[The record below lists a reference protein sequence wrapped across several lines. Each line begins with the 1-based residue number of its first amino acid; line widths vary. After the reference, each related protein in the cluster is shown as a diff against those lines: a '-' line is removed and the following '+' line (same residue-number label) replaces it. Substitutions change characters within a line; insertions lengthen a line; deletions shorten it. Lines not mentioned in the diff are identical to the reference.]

1 MTTDPIDTTLT
12 RLTEQA
18 NRFALAGRF
27 SAARAML
34 AAIRKQHDTSSAV
47 DEIDARVCI
56 GEGRLDEAWIALD
69 RAISATPGVAQFHL
83 LRADVRARLNDLT
96 GAARDASEAVFL
108 RPDDPNAKAMLG
120 LVLLEIGLIEDA
132 LACLHESVRGAP
144 RSAAPWRG
152 LAEAMRRAGDTTGA
166 AAALDAAIVNI
177 PDNSGLRTAAITLAL
192 GERNFQRARE
202 LGAAAQAEGVADACI
217 FGLYGHALS
226 HLGQHAAAGDIYQEA
241 LKLAPED
248 VYVRHL
254 VSAAGLLPDSTRAPD
269 CYLETVF
276 DGYAHRFEEHLIG
289 LGYRVPGLVRAALLA
304 GHDADAGARPLGRVL
319 DLGCGT
325 GLIGVV
331 LSDCNIAEL
340 TGVDLSAKM
349 LVEADE
355 KAIYTRLVHQEI
367 GAFLAHDEGGWDT
380 IIASDVFC
388 YFGAITD
395 ILAAARSRL
404 RPGGLLIFSVEEV
417 NVADPTGGA
426 GWRLASQGR
435 FQHTQTYVADSLRD
449 AGFTNTTIVRETL
462 RLEAGT
468 PVCGFL
474 TSARRPVENA

>member
-1 MTTDPIDTTLT
+1 MATDLIDPTLS

-18 NRFALAGRF
+18 NRFARSGRF

-47 DEIDARVCI
+47 NEIDARVCI
-56 GEGRLDEAWIALD
+56 GEGRFDDAWSVLD
-69 RAISATPGVAQFHL
+69 RAITATPGVAQLHL
-83 LRADVRARLNDLT
+83 LRADVRARLNDFT

-108 RPDDPNAKAMLG
+108 RPDDPNAKTMLG
-120 LVLLEIGLIEDA
+120 LVLLELHLIDDA
-132 LACLHESVRGAP
+132 LACLRESVRGAP

-152 LAEAMRRAGDTTGA
+152 LAEALRRAGDTAGA
-166 AAALDAAIVNI
+166 AAALDAAIENI
-177 PDNSGLRTAAITLAL
+177 PNNPGLRTAAITLAL

-202 LGAAAQAEGVADACI
+202 LGATAQAEGVADACI

-226 HLGQHAAAGDIYQEA
+226 HLGHHAAAGDIYQEA

-269 CYLETVF
+269 SYLETVF
-276 DGYAHRFEEHLIG
+276 DGYAPRFEEHLIG
-289 LGYRVPGLVRAALLA
+289 LGYRVPGLVRTALLG
-304 GHDADAGARPLGRVL
+304 GHDSDAGTRPLGRVL

-331 LSDCNIAEL
+331 LSDCSFAEL

-349 LVEADE
+349 LGEADG

-367 GAFLAHDEGGWDT
+367 GAFLAQDDGDWDT
-380 IIASDVFC
+380 IIASDVLC
-388 YFGAITD
+388 YFGSIAD
-395 ILAAARSRL
+395 ILAAVRSRL

-417 NVADPTGGA
+417 NAAHPVDDG

-435 FQHTQTYVADSLRD
+435 FQHTQTYLADCLRD
-449 AGFTNTTIVRETL
+449 AGFTNTAIARETL

-468 PVCGFL
+468 PVLGFL
-474 TSARRPVENA
+474 TSAHRPVEHA